1 MTASAGGV
9 SPQNYQA
16 RPFHPTHQLMAG
28 PYYECDWI
36 NRKVSLQSCH
46 RSYLL
51 ELLVGQFL
59 RGEESENTSDDC
71 ECSHYEIAEDYCDQ
85 LTAST
90 MMNGETRKGYHW
102 QLHHGK
108 CGER

>member
-1 MTASAGGV
+1 MTASAWGV

-16 RPFHPTHQLMAG
+16 RPSPPTHQLMAG
-28 PYYECDWI
+28 PYYECDSI

-59 RGEESENTSDDC
+59 RGEESENASDDR

-85 LTAST
+85 LTAGT
-90 MMNGETRKGYHW
+90 MMNGETRRGCRG
-102 QLHHGK
+102 QLHPGN

>member
-1 MTASAGGV
+1 MTASAWGV

-16 RPFHPTHQLMAG
+16 RPSHPTHQLMAG
-28 PYYECDWI
+28 PYYENDSI

-59 RGEESENTSDDC
+59 RGKESENVSDDR
-71 ECSHYEIAEDYCDQ
+71 ECFHDEIAVDYCDQ

-90 MMNGETRKGYHW
+90 MMKGEIKREY
-102 QLHHGK
+102 
-108 CGER
+108 R